1 MSYEVEFKKN
11 KTIKNV
17 FFAMTFE
24 VVDVSVF

>member
-1 MSYEVEFKKN
+1 MSYEVELKK